1 MASKGGGDGLD
12 HYHQRDRETLKRIVA
27 VLLSL
32 AALAELASSKPRPL
46 RAGARWFLA
55 PAEMIARDFVMGL
68 WEDFGDRS
76 VSLPACDADDAVCLA
91 HSFRALAGLLGGLMR
106 CGLASPLARTRRC
119 LIGDQLRKLRNLSQG
134 LPLLARMRPDTS

>member
-1 MASKGGGDGLD
+1 MDWTAIIN
-12 HYHQRDRETLKRIVA
+12 RDRETLKRIVA

-46 RAGARWFLA
+46 RAGLRWFLA

-76 VSLPACDADDAVCLA
+76 VSLPDADDTVCLA
-91 HSFRALAGLLGGLMR
+91 HSFRALAGLLSGLMR
-106 CGLASPLARTRRC
+106 CGLVSPLARTRRC
-119 LIGDQLRKLRNLSQG
+119 LIGDRLRKLRSQG

>member
-1 MASKGGGDGLD
+1 MDWTAIIN
-12 HYHQRDRETLKRIVA
+12 RDRETLKRIVA

-46 RAGARWFLA
+46 RAGLRWFLA

-76 VSLPACDADDAVCLA
+76 V
-91 HSFRALAGLLGGLMR
+91 
-106 CGLASPLARTRRC
+106 
-119 LIGDQLRKLRNLSQG
+119 
-134 LPLLARMRPDTS
+134 

>member
-1 MASKGGGDGLD
+1 MDWTAIIN
-12 HYHQRDRETLKRIVA
+12 RDRETLKRIVA

-46 RAGARWFLA
+46 RAGLRWFLA

-76 VSLPACDADDAVCLA
+76 VSLPDADDALCLA
-91 HSFRALAGLLGGLMR
+91 HSFRALAGLLSSLMR
-106 CGLASPLARTRRC
+106 CGLASPLARTGRC
-119 LIGDQLRKLRNLSQG
+119 LIGDQLRKLRSQG

>member
-1 MASKGGGDGLD
+1 MDWTAIIN
-12 HYHQRDRETLKRIVA
+12 RDRETLKRIVA

-46 RAGARWFLA
+46 RAGVRWFLA

-76 VSLPACDADDAVCLA
+76 VSLPDSDDAVCLA
-91 HSFRALAGLLGGLMR
+91 HSFRALAGLLSGLMR
-106 CGLASPLARTRRC
+106 CGLASPLARTKLC
-119 LIGDQLRKLRNLSQG
+119 LIGDQLRTLRGHG